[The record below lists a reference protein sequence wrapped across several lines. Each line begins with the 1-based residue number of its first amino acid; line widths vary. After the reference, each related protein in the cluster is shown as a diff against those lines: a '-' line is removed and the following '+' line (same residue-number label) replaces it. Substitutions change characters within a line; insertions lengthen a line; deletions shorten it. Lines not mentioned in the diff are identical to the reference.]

1 MKTRITNLLAGLF
14 TTLRPG
20 NTQYRALFEQ
30 AADAIL
36 ICTETGRILE
46 SNPGASRLLGYSK
59 RELALMNIADFY
71 CKRENK
77 DKSPLY
83 EDLLVNTA
91 VRTERMIRCKNFLLV
106 PMEVNA
112 QLLPNGDFTAI
123 LRDIT
128 ERKETEQTLRATIER
143 YHILARATGDTI
155 WDWDIVANTKIY
167 DPGLKKL
174 FGYDLRHIDNA
185 TQWLNEKLHPEDLS
199 TVITGFQ
206 HVIMHRIEHLELEYR
221 FRCAD
226 GSYKNIFDRS
236 FVIYNANKMP
246 IRIIGSMQDITAA
259 TKEEKRVEKAILEAQ
274 EKERLHIGQELH
286 DNINQI
292 LASAHMTL
300 HAVKDSYH
308 DVTRTHELV
317 TRSRQRIE
325 EALLEIRKL
334 SHQLA
339 PAVPDGALLKDIF
352 LEFFNGIDVRGKY
365 NLDFRFD
372 NRLTNLTNET
382 LMLNLYRIM
391 QEQLKNIVKY
401 AEAKNIVV
409 ILRLYENHIFFRIRD
424 DGRGFDSSTA
434 KKGIGLNNI
443 RKRVESL
450 CGKFTLKTAPGEGC
464 QLTSEIPF

>member
-1 MKTRITNLLAGLF
+1 MKTRLTNLLAGLF

-20 NTQYRALFEQ
+20 NNQYRALFEQ

-36 ICTETGRILE
+36 VCQDTGRILE
-46 SNPGASRLLGYSK
+46 SNPGAARLLGYSK

-71 CKRENK
+71 CRRENK
-77 DKSPLY
+77 DISPLY
-83 EDLLVNTA
+83 EELLANKT
-91 VRTERMIRCKNFLLV
+91 VRTERK
-106 PMEVNA
+106 
-112 QLLPNGDFTAI
+112 
-123 LRDIT
+123 
-128 ERKETEQTLRATIER
+128 KTEQALRSAIER

-174 FGYDLRHIDNA
+174 FGYDIRQIDNA
-185 TQWLNEKLHPEDLS
+185 TKWLNEKLHPEDLS
-199 TVITGFQ
+199 TVISAFQ
-206 HVIMHRIEHLELEYR
+206 HAITHKLEHLELEYR

-236 FVIYNANKMP
+236 FVIYNANRMP
-246 IRIIGSMQDITAA
+246 IRVIGSMQDITAA
-259 TKEEKRVEKAILEAQ
+259 TNEEKRVEKAILEAQ

-308 DVTRTHELV
+308 DVSRTHELV

-339 PAVPDGALLKDIF
+339 PAVPDGALLKDMF
-352 LEFFNGIDVRGKY
+352 LELFNGIDVRGKY
-365 NLDFRFD
+365 NIDFQFD

-424 DGRGFDSSTA
+424 DGRGFDARTT
-434 KKGIGLNNI
+434 KK
-443 RKRVESL
+443 E
-450 CGKFTLKTAPGEGC
+450 
-464 QLTSEIPF
+464 